1 MWFFDLDGTEQGDLA
16 LVAVLIAAVLV
27 IAAVPEQ
34 HLSGLG
40 QVLDEFVIE
49 NISVFAVSGV
59 DANGRRPGDAL
70 GTTKRQQGC
79 PVWMSCSPH
88 RPVMPPQ
95 TELLR
100 SERHV
105 LPVGPPELE
114 PASRRGPDF
123 ELALHAPG

>member
-70 GTTKRQQGC
+70 GTTKRQRVQAT
-79 PVWMSCSPH
+79 
-88 RPVMPPQ
+88 
-95 TELLR
+95 TEDPLATTALAPMR
-100 SERHV
+100 LGVDVATTRQLALV
-105 LPVGPPELE
+105 TLLPV
-114 PASRRGPDF
+114 PDIPVGM
-123 ELALHAPG
+123 H